1 VDALAGDV
9 ARVVGCEEGGGVPD
23 VFRCLRPAEGD
34 DVAVGVLEC
43 LVRVEGGQLGL
54 VALEGGRVRVLEWGP
69 YCAGADRV
77 DVDPVGG
84 EGNGQ
89 ALGVPQQGGLAR
101 RVGSGGPAGRVGRH
115 GRDVD
120 DLAVMARPHRRDERL
135 AAADHSLHVDGEGAV
150 PVLLA
155 VPAGGA
161 ARVGGNAGVV
171 DQDVESVQ
179 PGQDGGHR
187 GVD

>member
-9 ARVVGCEEGGGVPD
+9 ARVVGCEEGCDVPD
-23 VFRCLRPAEGD
+23 VFGCLWPTEGD
-34 DVAVGVLEC
+34 DVAVGALER
-43 LVRVEGGQLGL
+43 LVRIEGGQLGL
-54 VALEGGRVRVLEWGP
+54 VALAGGRVRVLEGGP

-84 EGNGQ
+84 QGDGQ
-89 ALGVPQQGGLAR
+89 TLGVPQQGGLAR

-135 AAADHSLHVDGEGAV
+135 TAADHSLHVDGEGAV

-161 ARVGGNAGVV
+161 LGVGGNTGVV
-171 DQDVESVQ
+171 DQDVESVP
-179 PGQDGGHR
+179 PGEDGGRR
-187 GVD
+187 GID

>member
-1 VDALAGDV
+1 MDALAGDV

-23 VFRCLRPAEGD
+23 VFGCLRPAEGD
-34 DVAVGVLEC
+34 DVAVGAPEC
-43 LVRVEGGQLGL
+43 LVRIEGGQLGL
-54 VALEGGRVRVLEWGP
+54 VALQGGRVRVLEGGP
-69 YCAGADRV
+69 HRAGADRV

-84 EGNGQ
+84 EGDGQ

-120 DLAVMARPHRRDERL
+120 DLAVMARPHRRDECL
-135 AAADHSLHVDGEGAV
+135 AAADYSLHVDGEGAV

-155 VPAGGA
+155 VLGGGA
-161 ARVGGNAGVV
+161 AGVGGNAGVV
-171 DQDVESVQ
+171 NQDVESLQ
-179 PGQDGGHR
+179 PGQDGGCG